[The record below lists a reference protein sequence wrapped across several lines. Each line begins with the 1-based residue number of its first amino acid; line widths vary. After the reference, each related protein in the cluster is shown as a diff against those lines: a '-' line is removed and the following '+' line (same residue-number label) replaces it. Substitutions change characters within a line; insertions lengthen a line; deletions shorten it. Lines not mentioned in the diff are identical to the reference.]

1 MKKKKEEM
9 LLQQTTMFPAPPL
22 PLPVSPLLKE
32 KRKHEKSRKE
42 KYS

>member
-9 LLQQTTMFPAPPL
+9 LLQQTTMFL
-22 PLPVSPLLKE
+22 LLSPCLFRLSLLKE